1 LAEEDSLGLLVGAEE
16 PLDGEPEHSGSW
28 LLILHGE
35 LKNGVVDGAK
45 HPGADATV
53 SLIQLGSSGRGAI
66 VPSMCDR
73 RPNLPHMD
81 LKKDDHL
88 V

>member
-1 LAEEDSLGLLVGAEE
+1 
-16 PLDGEPEHSGSW
+16 
-28 LLILHGE
+28 
-35 LKNGVVDGAK
+35 
-45 HPGADATV
+45 
-53 SLIQLGSSGRGAI
+53 LGSSGRGAI